1 MEKSEFLF
9 EKLDVYQK
17 SLDLSIEVCK
27 AMVKIPYKYAII
39 RDQFIGAV
47 ISVPL
52 NIAEGSGRTSAKEKT
67 NFYKIAR
74 GSSFECIPL
83 LKILLKLDLLDEQT
97 VSRWREL
104 ISEICR
110 MLSGLIRYQKGR

>member
-1 MEKSEFLF
+1 MQNSEFIF

-17 SLDLSIEVCK
+17 SLNLSIEVCK
-27 AMVKIPYKYAII
+27 SMVQIPYKYARI

-52 NIAEGSGRTSAKEKT
+52 NIAEGSGRTSAKEKA

-74 GSSFECIPL
+74 GSSFECVPL
-83 LKILLKLDLLDEQT
+83 SKIMLKLGLIDEQT
-97 VSRWREL
+97 VSEWKGL
-104 ISEICR
+104 MSEICR
-110 MLSGLIRYQKGR
+110 MLSGLIRYQKGK